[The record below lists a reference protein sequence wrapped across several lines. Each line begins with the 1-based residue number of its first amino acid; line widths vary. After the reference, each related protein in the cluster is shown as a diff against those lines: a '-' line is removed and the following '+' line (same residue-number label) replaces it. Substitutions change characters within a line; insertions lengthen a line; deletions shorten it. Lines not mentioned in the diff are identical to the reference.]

1 MTKKGKGKKK
11 ERGRE
16 NADVKEKGREEEKV
30 GIQETEE
37 IFKMKEMLRGE
48 MIYHFMN

>member
-1 MTKKGKGKKK
+1 MTKREKGKKK

-16 NADVKEKGREEEKV
+16 NADVKEIGREEEKV
-30 GIQETEE
+30 GIQETKE
-37 IFKMKEMLRGE
+37 IFKMKEMLKGE